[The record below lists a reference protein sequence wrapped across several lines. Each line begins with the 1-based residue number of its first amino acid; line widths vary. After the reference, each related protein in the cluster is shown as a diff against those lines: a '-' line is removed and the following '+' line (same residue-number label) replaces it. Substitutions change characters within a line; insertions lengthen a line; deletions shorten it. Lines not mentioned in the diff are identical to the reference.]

1 MPACAGSEQLL
12 DELIKKGADVKV
24 AAAGGVTAL
33 HVAAEGGDVSIV
45 RSLLK
50 VLPLADP
57 WDHMAAVIE
66 PPSVW
71 D

>member
-1 MPACAGSEQLL
+1 M
-12 DELIKKGADVKV
+12 

-33 HVAAEGGDVSIV
+33 HVAAEGGDVAIV

-50 VLPLADP
+50 VRRLLEA
-57 WDHMAAVIE
+57 WDHMAAFLE
-66 PPSVW
+66 PAIVW